1 MKHMGTEIFPA
12 VNCQVKTTL
21 HKKTQIENVYHEAAK
36 DNIQTWGRWSV
47 GEMGKITQRGGAK
60 ICSVNLAPNDV
71 IGKVSSVVVVYLK
84 AR

>member
-36 DNIQTWGRWSV
+36 DNIQT
-47 GEMGKITQRGGAK
+47 
-60 ICSVNLAPNDV
+60 
-71 IGKVSSVVVVYLK
+71 
-84 AR
+84 